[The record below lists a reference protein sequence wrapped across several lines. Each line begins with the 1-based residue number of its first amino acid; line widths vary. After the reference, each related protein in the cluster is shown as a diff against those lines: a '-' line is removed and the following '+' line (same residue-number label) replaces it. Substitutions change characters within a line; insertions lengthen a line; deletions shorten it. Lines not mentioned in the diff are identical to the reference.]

1 METICYRD
9 SYYGSFDC
17 YVKAND
23 ALMAA
28 GFERDEVGW
37 FSKASGSKHY
47 AKIVDLAS
55 KPKNSEL
62 LDSLKLTGLNRIM
75 AY

>member
-17 YVKAND
+17 RMKAND

-37 FSKASGSKHY
+37 FSKCSGSKHF
-47 AKIVDLAS
+47 AKIVDLAL
-55 KPKNSEL
+55 KPKNCDLLDVSEL
-62 LDSLKLTGLNRIM
+62 VGLNRVLV
-75 AY
+75 Y